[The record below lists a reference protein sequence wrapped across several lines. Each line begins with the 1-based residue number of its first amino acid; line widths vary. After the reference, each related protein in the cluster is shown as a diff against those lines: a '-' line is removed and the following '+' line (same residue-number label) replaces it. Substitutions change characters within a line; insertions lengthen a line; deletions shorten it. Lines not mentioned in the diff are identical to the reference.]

1 MGRFSDALRAE
12 VSSYVG
18 TTWSGE
24 LGGQTVTLTATPLTT
39 RDMTTIRR
47 QHPDFQVNPSLA
59 GMLDL
64 LLIKALDDTGEKA
77 FDLADK
83 PFLLRVS
90 ATKIGEIFGAL
101 FGGQF
106 DPEDEQGFEER
117 KKK

>member
-1 MGRFSDALRAE
+1 MGRFSDNLRNE
-12 VSSYVG
+12 ISSYVD

-24 LGGQTVTLTATPLTT
+24 LGGQVITLSATPLSTK
-39 RDMTTIRR
+39 DMTFIRR

-59 GMLDL
+59 GMVDL
-64 LLIKALDDTGEKA
+64 IMLKAHDTDGNKA
-77 FDLADK
+77 FDLTDK

-90 ATKIGEIFGAL
+90 ATKIGEIFGGL

-106 DPEDEQGFEER
+106 EPDDEAGFEER